1 VWRCVLS
8 LSLSLSLK
16 GVMVSRFRAIA
27 REYLRTWFLPD
38 LVGSF
43 PFDVVIQETP
53 R

>member
-1 VWRCVLS
+1 
-8 LSLSLSLK
+8 
-16 GVMVSRFRAIA
+16 MVSRFRAIA

-53 R
+53 RPPSHPPHASTVAEIQ